1 MNIIDERPIH
11 GLVSG
16 IYYGQNARV
25 DELNERISAR
35 VQTDVPLMPNFDVR
49 PVSTKY
55 ARFPVIDRFTQPKVS
70 IRKPHVEYSVAST
83 FAPVQSRGPVDGYFS
98 HVQDESI
105 LRNQIYAIQKAD
117 EAVYIPHSNSDLYN
131 VTMATPSSEQEQQQ
145 QQPHPDLF
153 SRYQMNLLAPVRNA
167 DPRIGADK
175 FLNNTRLQLR
185 GGVLNPSM

>member
-35 VQTDVPLMPNFDVR
+35 VQSDTPLMPNFDVR
-49 PVSTKY
+49 PVPTKY
-55 ARFPVIDRFTQPKVS
+55 ARFPMIDRITQHKVD
-70 IRKPHVEYSVAST
+70 IRPMPEYSVANS
-83 FAPVQSRGPVDGYFS
+83 FASIQSRGPVDGYFS

-117 EAVYIPHSNSDLYN
+117 QVVYVPQSESDLYK
-131 VTMATPSSEQEQQQ
+131 VTMATPSSEQH
-145 QQPHPDLF
+145 QPYPDLF
-153 SRYQMNLLAPVRNA
+153 SRYQMNVLAPVRNS
-167 DPRIGADK
+167 DPRIGSEK
-175 FLNNTRLQLR
+175 FFNNTRLQLR

>member
-35 VQTDVPLMPNFDVR
+35 VQSDTPLMPNFNVR
-49 PVSTKY
+49 PVPTKY
-55 ARFPVIDRFTQPKVS
+55 ARFPIIDRVTQPKVN
-70 IRKPHVEYSVAST
+70 IRPMPEYSVAT
-83 FAPVQSRGPVDGYFS
+83 NFASIQSRGPVDGYFA

-117 EAVYIPHSNSDLYN
+117 QAVYVPHSNSDLYK
-131 VTMATPSSEQEQQQ
+131 VTMANPHQQQQ
-145 QQPHPDLF
+145 QQPYPDLF
-153 SRYQMNLLAPVRNA
+153 STYQMNLLAPVRNA

-175 FLNNTRLQLR
+175 FFNNTRLQLR